1 MQSYGTHLLVAQ
13 VSEWPAVRELSVEL
27 EPFASLY
34 IVTNEFAMRREDWL
48 FGSIKHLDAEQ
59 VENCVGEWFKKV
71 SHGSPQ
77 IRKQRGMLVS
87 LPCC

>member
-1 MQSYGTHLLVAQ
+1 MMYSAFCLATQ
-13 VSEWPAVRELSVEL
+13 VSEWPAIRELSVEL

-34 IVTNEFAMRREDWL
+34 IVTNDFALRREDWL

-71 SHGSPQ
+71 RRGS
-77 IRKQRGMLVS
+77 
-87 LPCC
+87 